1 MGVVVV
7 DRAVQTSDTVQD
19 MVVAHSNRF
28 TTRIALQLNAGC
40 RCTTSTKTD
49 QRCAAHASSPCA
61 VPPMQL
67 DPLLASSRSK
77 SQSYIRQST
86 LSSPSPSFM
95 TKL

>member
-49 QRCAAHASSPCA
+49 QRCKQPLCRPRPSLPCNLT
-61 VPPMQL
+61 PC
-67 DPLLASSRSK
+67 
-77 SQSYIRQST
+77 
-86 LSSPSPSFM
+86 
-95 TKL
+95 